1 MVWPKNFTEE
11 RVLYIKN
18 FGWYINDGAFNLTE
32 FMANVGLVIKNS
44 TCWTQ
49 ILKPAS
55 WPCSCHNLQG
65 FRPMCSWEYRPAQH
79 LKMLTISLNKAGGI
93 ITFNDTQISGDGIFI
108 CLILGWK
115 PMKFYRAP
123 LFSVY
128 LNFSHG
134 PKYKLAGG
142 LQIPRS
148 WFLFF
153 GFFFHEKYFRTNVSI
168 VSYVVSF
175 STWVILNPAL
185 WK

>member
-1 MVWPKNFTEE
+1 
-11 RVLYIKN
+11 
-18 FGWYINDGAFNLTE
+18 
-32 FMANVGLVIKNS
+32 
-44 TCWTQ
+44 
-49 ILKPAS
+49 
-55 WPCSCHNLQG
+55 
-65 FRPMCSWEYRPAQH
+65 MCSWEYRPAQH

-148 WFLFF
+148 CFLFF
-153 GFFFHEKYFRTNVSI
+153 GFFFF
-168 VSYVVSF
+168 
-175 STWVILNPAL
+175 P
-185 WK
+185 